1 MVEDSLTKYLH
12 CMLDTR
18 FSDKTKIPL
27 VDQAITAKL
36 EKEMAVVFTDMS
48 DFTSRV
54 HKYGIIPYLSSL
66 HQGVKMARPL
76 IEKHSGELIKLE
88 GDSLLM
94 VFRDVPS
101 AVTAAKEINGHYQEF
116 NNSVP
121 EEERI
126 EISFGIGFGKIL
138 KTESDAF
145 GEEINLASKLGE
157 DLAYPGEILLTQ
169 SAYWQV
175 KHMWPFREAHSIN
188 FGSFRAKGYKLIG

>member
-18 FSDKTKIPL
+18 FADRTKIPL
-27 VDQAITAKL
+27 IDRAITAKL

-48 DFTSRV
+48 NFTSRV
-54 HKYGIIPYLSSL
+54 HKYGIIQYLASL

-76 IEKHSGELIKLE
+76 IEKHEGELVKLD

-94 VFRDVPS
+94 VFKDVPS
-101 AVTAAKEINGHYQEF
+101 AVISAKEINGHYQEF
-116 NNSVP
+116 NSSVP
-121 EEERI
+121 EEEQI
-126 EISFGIGFGKIL
+126 EISFGIGYGKIL
-138 KTESDAF
+138 VTESDAF

-157 DLAYPGEILLTQ
+157 DLAYPGEILLTHN
-169 SAYWQV
+169 AYGQV
-175 KHMWPFREAHSIN
+175 KQLWPFREAHSIN